1 MSGPL
6 LRRVLLTNDDGIAA
20 PGLALLERIAAQLAE
35 EVWVVAPEHDQSG
48 TGQGISV
55 HSPLRVY
62 RHDERRFA
70 VSGTPS
76 DCVMFAM
83 AEWLQDSPPD
93 LVLSGVNSGA
103 NIGDSVPYS
112 GTLGAVLSADLLG
125 LPAIGLSQAFLDR
138 TNIDWSCVE
147 TYAETAIRAL
157 WMRRED
163 GGCCWNLNFPACPA
177 EAVTHLR
184 MTQQSRARL
193 RARACRQAGTVA
205 GCRIGGSASSIPRR
219 TSSRLRRTSPRCA
232 RSASPSHPCATPGA
246 GSSGAKNGPWP
257 NWPSNSDSG
266 ALQCSLVIMRS
277 GLRICPNT

>member
-1 MSGPL
+1 MSAPL

-55 HSPLRVY
+55 HAPLRVY
-62 RHDERRFA
+62 HHGERRFA

-112 GTLGAVLSADLLG
+112 GTLGAVLSADLLDI
-125 LPAIGLSQAFLDR
+125 PAIGLSQAFLDR
-138 TNIDWSCVE
+138 TGIDWSCVD
-147 TYAETAIRAL
+147 TYAETTIRAL
-157 WMRRED
+157 WARREEN
-163 GGCCWNLNFPACPA
+163 GCCWNVNFPACSA
-177 EAVTHLR
+177 DLVSHLR
-184 MTQQSRARL
+184 MTQQSRGSITRPRL
-193 RARACRQAGTVA
+193 QAGRDGRGLPYWWLGFEHSSAHIVA
-205 GCRIGGSASSIPRR
+205 PEADVAALREKRIAITP
-219 TSSRLRRTSPRCA
+219 LRDTRGWLEWGEERA
-232 RSASPSHPCATPGA
+232 MA
-246 GSSGAKNGPWP
+246 
-257 NWPSNSDSG
+257 DL
-266 ALQCSLVIMRS
+266 AL
-277 GLRICPNT
+277 

>member
-1 MSGPL
+1 MSNPL

-55 HSPLRVY
+55 HAPLRVY
-62 RHDERRFA
+62 HHGERRFA

-83 AEWLQDSPPD
+83 AEWLQDAPPD

-125 LPAIGLSQAFLDR
+125 VPAIGLSQAFLDR
-138 TNIDWSCVE
+138 TAIDWSGVE
-147 TYAETAIRAL
+147 RYAAATIRAL
-157 WMRRED
+157 WARRDEN
-163 GGCCWNLNFPACPA
+163 GCCWNVNFPACSA
-177 EAVTHLR
+177 DLVSHLR
-184 MTQQSRARL
+184 MTRQSHGSITRPRL
-193 RARACRQAGTVA
+193 QAGHDGRGLPYWWLGFEHSSAHLTDPELDVA
-205 GCRIGGSASSIPRR
+205 ALREKRIAITP
-219 TSSRLRRTSPRCA
+219 LRETRAWLEWGEEWAVADLANNC
-232 RSASPSHPCATPGA
+232 
-246 GSSGAKNGPWP
+246 
-257 NWPSNSDSG
+257 DSG
-266 ALQCSLVIMRS
+266 VL
-277 GLRICPNT
+277 

>member
-1 MSGPL
+1 MTGPL

-20 PGLALLERIAAQLAE
+20 PGLALLERIAAELAE

-55 HSPLRVY
+55 HAPLRVY
-62 RHDERRFA
+62 SHGERRFA

-83 AEWLQDSPPD
+83 AEWLQESPPD

-138 TNIDWSCVE
+138 TGIDWSCVE
-147 TYAETAIRAL
+147 THAASIIRAL
-157 WMRRED
+157 WARRDEY
-163 GGCCWNLNFPACPA
+163 GCCWNVNFPACSA
-177 EAVTHLR
+177 DAVSHLR
-184 MTQQSRARL
+184 MARQSRGSIARPRL
-193 RARACRQAGTVA
+193 QAGRD
-205 GCRIGGSASSIPRR
+205 GRGLPYWWLGFEHSSAHLVDPALDV
-219 TSSRLRRTSPRCA
+219 TALREKCIA
-232 RSASPSHPCATPGA
+232 LTPLRDTRGWLEWGEERA
-246 GSSGAKNGPWP
+246 MADLAVNC
-257 NWPSNSDSG
+257 DSG
-266 ALQCSLVIMRS
+266 VQ
-277 GLRICPNT
+277 

>member
-1 MSGPL
+1 MSAPL

-55 HSPLRVY
+55 HSPLRAY
-62 RHDERRFA
+62 RHGERRFA
-70 VSGTPS
+70 ISGTPS

-83 AEWLQDSPPD
+83 AEWLRDAPPD

-138 TNIDWSCVE
+138 THIDWSCVE
-147 TYAETAIRAL
+147 TFAETTIRTL
-157 WMRRED
+157 WARREK

-177 EAVTHLR
+177 DAVSHLR
-184 MTQQSRARL
+184 MTRQSRGSIVRPRL
-193 RARACRQAGTVA
+193 QAGHDGRGLPYWWLGFEHSSTHIVDPELDVTA
-205 GCRIGGSASSIPRR
+205 LRERRIAITPLRDTRGWLEWGEERAMAELAS
-219 TSSRLRRTSPRCA
+219 TM
-232 RSASPSHPCATPGA
+232 
-246 GSSGAKNGPWP
+246 
-257 NWPSNSDSG
+257 DSG
-266 ALQCSLVIMRS
+266 VL
-277 GLRICPNT
+277 

>member
-1 MSGPL
+1 MSAPL

-62 RHDERRFA
+62 HHGERRFA

-83 AEWLQDSPPD
+83 AEWLEETPPD
-93 LVLSGVNSGA
+93 LVLSGINSGA

-138 TNIDWSCVE
+138 TAIDWSCVE
-147 TYAETAIRAL
+147 RYAAPTIRAL
-157 WMRRED
+157 WARRE
-163 GGCCWNLNFPACPA
+163 GSGCCWNVNFPACSA
-177 EAVTHLR
+177 TAVSHLR
-184 MTQQSRARL
+184 MTQQSRGSITRPRL
-193 RARACRQAGTVA
+193 QAGQDGRGLPYWWLSFEHSSAHIVA
-205 GCRIGGSASSIPRR
+205 PEADVTALREKRIAITPLRDTRRWLEWGEERAIAELAS
-219 TSSRLRRTSPRCA
+219 
-232 RSASPSHPCATPGA
+232 H
-246 GSSGAKNGPWP
+246 
-257 NWPSNSDSG
+257 SDSG
-266 ALQCSLVIMRS
+266 VL
-277 GLRICPNT
+277 

>member
-1 MSGPL
+1 MSTPL

-20 PGLALLERIAAQLAE
+20 PGLALLERIATRLAD

-55 HSPLRVY
+55 HAPLRVY
-62 RHDERRFA
+62 EHGAQRFA

-138 TNIDWSCVE
+138 ARMDWSCVE
-147 TYAETAIRAL
+147 NHAETVIRAL
-157 WMRRED
+157 WARRE
-163 GGCCWNLNFPACPA
+163 GGCCWNVNFPACSA
-177 EAVTHLR
+177 DAVTHLR
-184 MTQQSRARL
+184 MTQQSRGSIARPRL
-193 RARACRQAGTVA
+193 QAGRDGRGLPYWWLGFEHSSAHIVA
-205 GCRIGGSASSIPRR
+205 PEADVAALREKRIAITP
-219 TSSRLRRTSPRCA
+219 LRDTR
-232 RSASPSHPCATPGA
+232 
-246 GSSGAKNGPWP
+246 PWFE
-257 NWPSNSDSG
+257 WGEERAMADL
-266 ALQCSLVIMRS
+266 AL
-277 GLRICPNT
+277 